1 MGITAPAKPRFV
13 NEPLVGALDLAP
25 AVRSNAVAPGA
36 ILSADWE
43 ESAFE
48 ATVARLP
55 LQRSGAPE
63 DVAAAV
69 RYLLEAPY
77 VTGQVLAVDGGWGL
91 I

>member
-1 MGITAPAKPRFV
+1 
-13 NEPLVGALDLAP
+13 
-25 AVRSNAVAPGA
+25 
-36 ILSADWE
+36 
-43 ESAFE
+43 
-48 ATVARLP
+48 RLP

-63 DVAAAV
+63 DVASAV